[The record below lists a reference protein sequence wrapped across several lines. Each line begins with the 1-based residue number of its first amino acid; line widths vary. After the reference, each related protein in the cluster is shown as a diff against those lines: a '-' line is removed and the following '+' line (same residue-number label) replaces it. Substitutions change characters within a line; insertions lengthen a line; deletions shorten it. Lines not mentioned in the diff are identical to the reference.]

1 MTPQSGHGQVA
12 RIAFSSAALF
22 AAGFFAAWVIKD
34 MGVVAGTRL
43 PARDDGLGT
52 GAVLLGLLLLAALA
66 FVFLVRAFFRVTE
79 GLGEQIL
86 NLEENAARLSGV
98 LEQMA
103 SGVLVVDAD
112 GRVVL
117 VNRAFEQLNGVSRDR
132 VIGRSYK
139 EAVRSMDLARIVERV
154 FRRRESARDE
164 LHWTFPRERIL
175 DVHAVPFRSGTTGS
189 LVGVVAVLHDIT
201 EIRRLEQV
209 RREFVANVSHELKT
223 PVTSL
228 KGFAETLLDGA
239 MYDEK
244 TCRAFL
250 HIIYEESKR
259 LSRLIQDLLQ
269 LVQIENRQ
277 ITLRK
282 GLLSARDEV
291 ADVVRLVA
299 HTAEAKR
306 QTVENR
312 VPEDLR
318 VYADRDRLRQI
329 LLNLL
334 NNAIAYTPPG
344 GRITLTGGEDAD
356 SSWLTVRDT
365 GSGIPREHLDR
376 IFERFYRV
384 DKDRSRRS
392 GGTGLG
398 LAIVKHLVEAHGGRI
413 EVKSKPGKG
422 SAFTVHLPKPEA
434 AEGETGD
441 R

>member
-1 MTPQSGHGQVA
+1 MTGQPGRGPVA
-12 RIAFSSAALF
+12 GIVFRCAALF
-22 AAGFFAAWVIKD
+22 AAGFLAAWVVKD
-34 MGVVAGTRL
+34 VGGAAGGAAPSYNGWLGAGVILLVVLVFAG
-43 PARDDGLGT
+43 A
-52 GAVLLGLLLLAALA
+52 AV
-66 FVFLVRAFFRVTE
+66 VSMVRAFSR
-79 GLGEQIL
+79 LGSALGAQITS
-86 NLEENAARLSGV
+86 LEENAARLSGV
-98 LEQMA
+98 LHQMA
-103 SGVLVVDAD
+103 SGVLVVDDA

-117 VNRAFEQLNGVSRDR
+117 VNRAFEQLNGVSRER

-139 EAVRSMDLARIVERV
+139 EAVRSMELARLVERV
-154 FRRRESARDE
+154 FRRQEPARDE
-164 LHWTFPRERIL
+164 LRWTFSRECIL
-175 DVHAVPFRSGTTGS
+175 DVHAVPFRRGTTGE
-189 LVGVVAVLHDIT
+189 LVGVVVVLHDIT

-250 HIIYEESKR
+250 EIIYEESER

-269 LVQIENRQ
+269 LSQIENRQ
-277 ITLRK
+277 IVLRK
-282 GLLSARDEV
+282 GLLSARDEM
-291 ADVVRLVA
+291 ADVLRLVA
-299 HTAEAKR
+299 HTAEAKQ

-312 VPEDLR
+312 VPEGVR

-344 GRITLTGGEDAD
+344 GRITLTGGEDEE
-356 SSWLTVRDT
+356 STWLTVRDT
-365 GSGIPREHLDR
+365 GPGIPREHVSR

-398 LAIVKHLVEAHGGRI
+398 LAIVKHLVDAHGGRI

-422 SAFTVHLPKPEA
+422 TAFTVYLPKPEQT
-434 AEGETGD
+434 EPETGD
-441 R
+441 E

>member
-1 MTPQSGHGQVA
+1 MTPQPGRGQVFRTA
-12 RIAFSSAALF
+12 LGSSALF
-22 AAGFFAAWVIKD
+22 AAGFFAAWVVKD
-34 MGVVAGTRL
+34 MGLAAGARF
-43 PARDDGLGT
+43 PVRDDGLGP
-52 GAVLLGLLLLAALA
+52 GAVLLVLLLLAALA
-66 FVFLVRAFFRVTE
+66 FVSLMRAFFRLAN
-79 GLGEQIL
+79 GLGAQIA

-139 EAVRSMDLARIVERV
+139 EAVRSMDLARLVERV
-154 FRRRESARDE
+154 FRRREPAHDE
-164 LHWTFPRERIL
+164 LRWTFPRERIL
-175 DVHAVPFRSGTTGS
+175 DVHAVPFRRGTTGA

-250 HIIYEESKR
+250 EIIYEESER

-269 LVQIENRQ
+269 LSQIENRQ

-312 VPEDLR
+312 VPEGLR

-356 SSWLTVRDT
+356 STWLTVRDT
-365 GSGIPREHLDR
+365 GPGIPREHLDR

-398 LAIVKHLVEAHGGRI
+398 LAIVKHLVDAHGGRI

-422 SAFTVHLPKPEA
+422 SAFTVHLPKPEGT
-434 AEGETGD
+434 EGETGD

>member
-1 MTPQSGHGQVA
+1 MFRTALG
-12 RIAFSSAALF
+12 SSALF
-22 AAGFFAAWVIKD
+22 AAGFFAAWVVKD
-34 MGVVAGTRL
+34 MGLAAGARF
-43 PARDDGLGT
+43 PVRDDGLGP
-52 GAVLLGLLLLAALA
+52 GAVLLVLLLLAALA
-66 FVFLVRAFFRVTE
+66 FVSLMRAFFRLAN
-79 GLGEQIL
+79 GLGAQIA

-139 EAVRSMDLARIVERV
+139 EAVRSMDLARLVERV
-154 FRRRESARDE
+154 FRRREPAHDE
-164 LHWTFPRERIL
+164 LRWTFPRERIL
-175 DVHAVPFRSGTTGS
+175 DVHAVPFRRGTTGA

-250 HIIYEESKR
+250 EIIYEESER

-269 LVQIENRQ
+269 LSQIENRQ

-312 VPEDLR
+312 VPEGLR

-356 SSWLTVRDT
+356 STWLTVRDT
-365 GSGIPREHLDR
+365 GPAFRASTLTA
-376 IFERFYRV
+376 
-384 DKDRSRRS
+384 S
-392 GGTGLG
+392 L
-398 LAIVKHLVEAHGGRI
+398 
-413 EVKSKPGKG
+413 
-422 SAFTVHLPKPEA
+422 SASTASTRTARA
-434 AEGETGD
+434 APAARAWGWPS
-441 R
+441 